1 MNKCSGMPYADT
13 QALYINHTTQ
23 YIGSQYKKARFV
35 HYTPHFGSPIPTPP
49 EELHMGWLSAP
60 IRVSVGDT
68 LIVNIRNRLS
78 WDINLTPGFL
88 FHDPA
93 DSPIVH
99 PNNTVARYRWV
110 IPDSAGPGPSDL
122 SSILYIYRSTIWK
135 LENTY
140 AGLFG
145 PLVVYRRGALVNKK
159 AHGVCEFL
167 WYMFILA

>member
-1 MNKCSGMPYADT
+1 MPYTDT

-159 AHGVCEFL
+159 AHGVGEFL